1 MVSALV
7 FDLTSFFQIATCDI
21 QEEWFADY
29 QIPSKLET
37 IKRVAH
43 DNIIYFLDEKLNT
56 DDASFVI
63 IDLSGADPIFKQDKI
78 DRYVLDRIST
88 ITRATFTN
96 SVSIPYSWH
105 FHSEGG
111 SLKSV
116 YAATKNVGGE
126 SRIHF
131 DSNPAGN
138 PDLIFFART
147 EAVIP
152 FHKLRTPD
160 LYLAVRATLPIIVA
174 APAIKRPKEFLTTGI
189 TLSQRL
195 PASFARG
202 ATLDQWYQTK
212 LTDEQR
218 AFVDKP
224 YQGPVRLRGVAGTGK
239 TLSLVIKFL
248 RDACSFENAHSEK
261 RFCFLTHSSGTVDLV
276 NGICIDL
283 DPIGVASGMGKH
295 VTLQVRTLYD
305 LAYEFLRFDLDKL
318 NPLSLDGREG
328 RQLQSELIASILD
341 TMRAELSFARFNDI
355 SEHLQFGWNRNNTA
369 ARERLVSELM
379 NEFASVLDADG
390 VWAGTD
396 KGEKYAKGQLGYRPT
411 WLMDLPIERD
421 RRFVLE
427 IHRHY
432 RNLLADMDTLSVDQ
446 MVGDLNSFLDGNT
459 WDHLKKTRG
468 FDAIFVDELH
478 LFTSIERQVLHKLV
492 RNTVSPDGVALR
504 PSIFMAYDVKQSPRD
519 TFTQIGEKDSSLF
532 SASTQLQ
539 NSDLIKL
546 SKVFRYTPQIAE
558 FLYDLDATFPAIDL
572 AGEWEEYAATAEVA
586 EGERPTLII
595 FKDEAELIKIVVD
608 TAIRQARRL
617 GGRRVA
623 ILCVNET
630 LFDHYDKVLKIRFK
644 DRLIH
649 ISSRD
654 TVLDLQ
660 HAGKKPILSMPEYVA
675 GLQFEAVHLI
685 HVDAQDAPKEMNIGE
700 RRRLISSVYLGASRA
715 ERDLHISCC
724 ETRGGAASVL
734 GLALERRTLI
744 VAK

>member
-1 MVSALV
+1 
-7 FDLTSFFQIATCDI
+7 
-21 QEEWFADY
+21 
-29 QIPSKLET
+29 
-37 IKRVAH
+37 
-43 DNIIYFLDEKLNT
+43 
-56 DDASFVI
+56 
-63 IDLSGADPIFKQDKI
+63 
-78 DRYVLDRIST
+78 
-88 ITRATFTN
+88 
-96 SVSIPYSWH
+96 
-105 FHSEGG
+105 
-111 SLKSV
+111 
-116 YAATKNVGGE
+116 
-126 SRIHF
+126 
-131 DSNPAGN
+131 
-138 PDLIFFART
+138 
-147 EAVIP
+147 
-152 FHKLRTPD
+152 
-160 LYLAVRATLPIIVA
+160 
-174 APAIKRPKEFLTTGI
+174 
-189 TLSQRL
+189 
-195 PASFARG
+195 
-202 ATLDQWYQTK
+202 
-212 LTDEQR
+212 
-218 AFVDKP
+218 
-224 YQGPVRLRGVAGTGK
+224 
-239 TLSLVIKFL
+239 
-248 RDACSFENAHSEK
+248 
-261 RFCFLTHSSGTVDLV
+261 
-276 NGICIDL
+276 
-283 DPIGVASGMGKH
+283 
-295 VTLQVRTLYD
+295 
-305 LAYEFLRFDLDKL
+305 
-318 NPLSLDGREG
+318 
-328 RQLQSELIASILD
+328 
-341 TMRAELSFARFNDI
+341 
-355 SEHLQFGWNRNNTA
+355 LQFGWNRNNTA

-411 WLMDLPIERD
+411 WLMNLPIERD

-459 WDHLKKTRG
+459 WDHLKKTKG

-492 RNTVSPDGVALR
+492 RNTVSPEGVALR

-586 EGERPTLII
+586 EGERPTLTI
-595 FKDEAELIKIVVD
+595 FKDEAELIKIIVD

-630 LFDHYDKVLKIRFK
+630 LFDHYDKILKIRFK

-744 VAK
+744 MAN